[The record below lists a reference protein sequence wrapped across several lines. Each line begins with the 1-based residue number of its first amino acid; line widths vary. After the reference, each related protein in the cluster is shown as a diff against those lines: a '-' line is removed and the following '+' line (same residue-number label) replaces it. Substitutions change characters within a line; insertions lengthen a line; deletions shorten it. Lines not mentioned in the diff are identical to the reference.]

1 MASRILYGI
10 CEVRKDEPVKRVYI
24 DTEEI
29 GSFNAGDLL
38 VVYFVNGNTA
48 SNPTLKLYN
57 NTTNEQEAT
66 NSDSGYYIK
75 NELGVNDAIDLTVT
89 PIWKSKETI
98 VFCYTANNS
107 PSDAN
112 DAYYWCII
120 EGGIASLEE
129 YGVTTLFDLDTNSD
143 FINWLKNPTITEDD
157 KKKAL
162 TPATL
167 KRLYQTLSGMSIPE
181 DTPTGISWL
190 KYQPIGTNPDD
201 IGKLILGIGDD
212 PEDILSE
219 VTITA
224 PIQSMIDRM
233 GGNIQYTGELIN
245 NGENGSL
252 PVLDEKNTYIT
263 SYPPYGLYFGHDRVG
278 ANNRTLYA
286 YINGEDKAFLTLGDN
301 NARLIVGNEEHNT
314 IIRGQALRFDSDR
327 ADVNVS
333 QTFIGNSSTSQVS
346 VTGQLQVSGQAKAL
360 ELFEDNVSLKNKY
373 ERKLNIIIL
382 TSPEIIIGANSYATG
397 NIEISPVLVAAH
409 NILGVVGFNISNWS
423 QKYSG
428 CHYCVPYAIFCD
440 KENSNNN
447 NNNDNTH
454 NDIIRYNITNTSN
467 QERHIKL
474 RVRVLYSPNY

>member
-75 NELGVNDAIDLTVT
+75 HELVVNDAIDLSVT

-120 EGGIASLEE
+120 EGGVASLEE

-167 KRLYQTLSGMSIPE
+167 KRLYQTLSGMSIPDDTQE

-224 PIQSMIDRM
+224 PIQSMIDAAVQ
-233 GGNIQYTGELIN
+233 NIQYTGQLVN
-245 NGENGSL
+245 NGETGGAVPL
-252 PVLDEKNTYIT
+252 IEGQETYKYIT
-263 SYPPYGLYFGHDRVG
+263 SYPPRGLYFGYDDTRAG
-278 ANNRTLYA
+278 SRTLFGRVNNSTKG
-286 YINGEDKAFLTLGDN
+286 YIVLGDDYGRLILGNNSAESIAQGNLLTLRYGEALYIERNNNGTIQTKVTIDGDGVVYAPSFCEN
-301 NARLIVGNEEHNT
+301 GT
-314 IIRGQALRFDSDR
+314 D
-327 ADVNVS
+327 
-333 QTFIGNSSTSQVS
+333 
-346 VTGQLQVSGQAKAL
+346 
-360 ELFEDNVSLKNKY
+360 LKNKY
-373 ERKLNIIIL
+373 EKKLA
-382 TSPEIIIGANSYATG
+382 TSSVTSQEIIIDANGFQTG
-397 NIEISPVLVAAH
+397 NIQLHTQAGYTP
-409 NILGVVGFNISNWS
+409 LGVIGFNISNWS
-423 QKYSG
+423 DNYSG
-428 CHYCVPYAIFCD
+428 CHYCVPYAIFYSD
-440 KENSNNN
+440 S
-447 NNNDNTH
+447 T
-454 NDIIRYNITNTSN
+454 IRYNITNVSN
-467 QERHIKL
+467 RQRHIKL
-474 RVRVLYSPNY
+474 SVRILYKQN